1 MNLRMKSIFY
11 SFLFACFFGVKCVFA
26 QQLSP
31 MIGFDLSELTE
42 TRDGIKKG
50 ESLLIKSYND
60 LIKEA
65 DACLT
70 LKPETVTDG
79 MLPPSG
85 DKHDFYAI
93 GKYAWPNPKSADGII
108 IRLIELSY

>member
-1 MNLRMKSIFY
+1 MKSIFY

-26 QQLSP
+26 QQPSP

-50 ESLLIKSYND
+50 ESSLIKSYND

-79 MLPPSG
+79 MLQ
-85 DKHDFYAI
+85 I
-93 GKYAWPNPKSADGII
+93 GRAHV
-108 IRLIELSY
+108 

>member
-1 MNLRMKSIFY
+1 MKSIFY

-60 LIKEA
+60 LTIHSFWNFVKSVH
-65 DACLT
+65 LT
-70 LKPETVTDG
+70 
-79 MLPPSG
+79 
-85 DKHDFYAI
+85 F
-93 GKYAWPNPKSADGII
+93 
-108 IRLIELSY
+108 

>member
-1 MNLRMKSIFY
+1 
-11 SFLFACFFGVKCVFA
+11 
-26 QQLSP
+26 

-42 TRDGIKKG
+42 MRDGIKKG
-50 ESLLIKSYND
+50 ESSLIKSYND

-65 DACLT
+65 DACLA

-93 GKYAWPNPKSADGII
+93 GKYAWPNPKSADGMPYIRRTVVLIRKRTVRNLILPGII